1 MKRKD
6 FIKIVTDAMEMIET
20 GNERYSCNAI
30 FHAQKGNAK
39 TVECDYVEVFGDRSQ
54 FGYSIRIGFGI
65 SIYNDEERKQARLNA
80 LAMYLAQSLT
90 FKTYKEL

>member
-1 MKRKD
+1 MKRKE

-39 TVECDYVEVFGDRSQ
+39 TVECDYVEVFGDRDDL
-54 FGYSIRIGFGI
+54 GYCIRIGFGI
-65 SIYNDEERKQARLNA
+65 CMYYTEKIEQARLNA
-80 LAMYLAQSLT
+80 LAMYLAQSLA